1 MESAGRYVDMY
12 WKMRDQYLEQRTFEL
27 FRAILQM
34 LRYVMQF
41 FADGK
46 ASTSALPLILY
57 VWLTNKP

>member
-27 FRAILQM
+27 FRAILQL

-46 ASTSALPLILY
+46 TSMSTLPLTLCF
-57 VWLTNKP
+57 WPTNTS

>member
-46 ASTSALPLILY
+46 SSTSTLILMIFG
-57 VWLTNKP
+57 WLTNKS